1 MREIRANLVPSEDGK
16 IRGLAAVWDSWSH
29 LITERGRTFR
39 ERIKRGALKPDPEG
53 VSLWWMHD
61 SKTPLANER
70 SGTLKITETDEGLAF
85 EADIGTTQRA
95 EEIRDLVRR
104 GVVSQMSIGFIA
116 DSDTW
121 DGTTSRTI
129 TGARLHEVSLV
140 ETGRAAYPTTYANAR
155 KQKERTMSL
164 RENRSKVEQLKAE
177 YPNATDERQL
187 QILEEVGDLEEMI
200 AAERSAFDQKLKAA
214 PAAVAAP
221 FVHTNR
227 IASKPKDELRE
238 WFRGG
243 FRSERA
249 TSLAMTTAGGANT
262 AMGADATMPVLSNE
276 FVKALDQESVMRT
289 LATVETRGADTDVA
303 IISGRLTA
311 SLIAEGAAYS
321 KQDMDTTKVSF
332 TSYKSGVFTDITE
345 EALQDTVWDLA
356 GNVVQE
362 HGRAHSRLWEGFYA
376 TGTNSGQP
384 QGVFSASWATT
395 QDTAATGLPKPDDLV
410 NAAYKLNPAYMSSAV
425 WLMNQATWANIV
437 KESASGKYLLNGE
450 NGNILRDGAVALF
463 LGKPV
468 YISEFAPT
476 AATAN
481 TISVLFGDFKRGY
494 RIVDRSTVSFTVD
507 DMSQRSSG
515 LIRYSSRMR
524 SDARAVDLSAVVRVR
539 VKPS

>member
-1 MREIRANLVPSEDGK
+1 MREIRANLTPSEDGK
-16 IRGLAAVWDSWSH
+16 IRGVAAVWDSWSH

-39 ERIKRGALKPDPEG
+39 ERIKRGALKPDEGG

-95 EEIRDLVRR
+95 DEIRDLVRR
-104 GVVSQMSIGFIA
+104 GVVSQMSIGFVA
-116 DSDTW
+116 ESDTW
-121 DGTTSRTI
+121 DGSASRTI
-129 TGARLHEVSLV
+129 TAARLHEVSLV

-155 KQKERTMSL
+155 KREEPAMSL
-164 RENRSKVEQLKAE
+164 RENRVKLEALKAE
-177 YPNATDERQL
+177 YPSANDERQL
-187 QILEEVGDLEEMI
+187 QILEQIGDIEEEI
-200 AAERSAFDQKLKAA
+200 TAQRSKFSETLKATVAA
-214 PAAVAAP
+214 PA
-221 FVHTNR
+221 VHTNR
-227 IASKPKDELRE
+227 ISSQPKDSVRE
-238 WFRGG
+238 WFRTG

-249 TSLAMTTAGGANT
+249 TSLAMTTAASANT
-262 AMGADATMPVLSNE
+262 AMGTDATMPVLSNE
-276 FVKALDQESVMRT
+276 FVKALDQESVMRN
-289 LATVETRGADTDVA
+289 LSTVEVRGADTDVA

-311 SLIAEGAAYS
+311 SLISEGATYS

-332 TSYKSGVFTDITE
+332 TSYKSGVYTDITE

-362 HGRAHSRLWEGFYA
+362 HGRAHGRLWEGYFA
-376 TGTNSGQP
+376 TGTGSSQP
-384 QGVFSASWATT
+384 KGVFAESWATSHT
-395 QDTAATGLPKPDDLV
+395 TAATSLPTVDDLV
-410 NAAYKLNPAYMSSAV
+410 SAAYKLNPAYMSSAV
-425 WLMNQATWANIV
+425 WLMNQATWGNIV
-437 KESASGKYLLNGE
+437 KTAASGKYVLNGE
-450 NGNILRDGAVALF
+450 TGNILRDGAVALF

-481 TISVLFGDFKRGY
+481 TVSVLFGDFKRGY
-494 RIVDRSTVSFTVD
+494 RIIDRSTVNFTVD

-524 SDARAVDLSAVVRVR
+524 CDAKGVDLSAVVKV
-539 VKPS
+539 VIKA

>member
-1 MREIRANLVPSEDGK
+1 MREIRANLTPSEDGK
-16 IRGLAAVWDSWSH
+16 IRGVAAVWDSWSH

-39 ERIKRGALKPDPEG
+39 ERIKRGALKPDEGG

-95 EEIRDLVRR
+95 DEIRDLVRR
-104 GVVSQMSIGFIA
+104 GVVSQMSIGFVA
-116 DSDTW
+116 EQDTW
-121 DGTTSRTI
+121 DGSASRTI
-129 TGARLHEVSLV
+129 TAARLHEVSLV

-155 KQKERTMSL
+155 KKEENAMSL
-164 RENRSKVEQLKAE
+164 RENRMKLEALKAE
-177 YPNATDERQL
+177 YPQANDERQL
-187 QILEEVGDLEEMI
+187 QILEQIGDIEEEI
-200 AAERSAFDQKLKAA
+200 TAQRSKFSETLKAPVAA
-214 PAAVAAP
+214 PA
-221 FVHTNR
+221 VHTNR
-227 IASKPKDELRE
+227 IASPQKDSIRD

-249 TSLAMTTAGGANT
+249 VSLAMTTAGGANT
-262 AMGADATMPVLSNE
+262 AMGTDATMPVLSNE
-276 FVKALDQESVMRT
+276 FVKALDQESVMRN
-289 LATVETRGADTDVA
+289 LATVEVRGADTDVA

-311 SLIAEGAAYS
+311 SLIAEGATYS

-362 HGRAHSRLWEGFYA
+362 HGRAHGRLWEGFYA
-376 TGTNSGQP
+376 TGTGSSQP
-384 QGVFSASWATT
+384 QGVFAASWATT
-395 QDTAATGLPKPDDLV
+395 HDTAVSTSLPTVTDLV
-410 NAAYKLNPAYMSSAV
+410 NAAYKLNPAYMPSAC
-425 WLMNQATWANIV
+425 WLMNQAVWGNIV
-437 KESASGKYLLNGE
+437 NTAASGKYVLNGE
-450 NGNILRDGAVALF
+450 TGNILKDGAVALF

-476 AATAN
+476 ATTAN

-494 RIVDRSTVSFTVD
+494 RIIDRSTVSFTTD
-507 DMSQRSSG
+507 DVSLRSSG

-524 SDARAVDLSAVVRVR
+524 SDAKAVDLSAVVRVR
-539 VKPS
+539 IKA